1 MSVSGLLVLPEAVNG
16 GRGEVCRDLN
26 ELVGI
31 DKSGHVT
38 RVEQFSP
45 IRFSDDL
52 MMIGYKLFCV
62 FEETES
68 S

>member
-31 DKSGHVT
+31 DESGHVT

-52 MMIGYKLFCV
+52 MIGYKLFCV
-62 FEETES
+62 VEETES